1 MSLLL
6 WYPFTQDGYNRGAI
20 EGNHLSPTLN
30 NTGLL
35 GKCGLADKV
44 LLSTDVDIGG
54 TYNPLNNHLTMT
66 CWVKF
71 DFDECAAVIDNMA
84 WSNFASNK
92 TTPTGGIA
100 GAMSYNTTGIVWTA
114 NNIYNG
120 GTRADFSQINV
131 FGYTRGNAQITTSS
145 ARITFGKWTHF
156 ALTLNKDTRLMKFY
170 VNGVLIGTEKSYASN
185 TSYTANRTFGLNQQQ
200 VYGGNGPSTRLP
212 IYYNDV
218 RLYDEELSIMEIK
231 ELAKGLAVRYTFDNP
246 YAEPTTNLIHG
257 KYQGFQSSLTKL
269 TETFNGMEVYKN
281 IVTKPYTGTAGDNAG
296 FCHKA
301 AIPHTQEQAKQPYF
315 QLSFWKRL
323 NQSYGVNIGGYI
335 FVTYTDGTTGQHYWS
350 YSKSNWGT
358 DTSSIGKWEY
368 ITARATISSG
378 KTVREITRFYVY
390 GRNATG
396 GDCDFAGIQL
406 EAKDHPT
413 PFTESSRDFTLE
425 NETDRNFIAKAK
437 GGNVYFVNDSGI
449 GTRAL
454 RTQGTVSKVS
464 FDASSYLLID
474 MGESITP
481 TQFSLVMYAKINAM
495 GHQTSGVISLATT
508 ETDPTNY
515 QNYTLAQY
523 DSKFQLNAAGST
535 TNTSLSTSIIKTGEW
550 HLYAF
555 VWDGATWSSYRDG
568 VLHESKA
575 AAFTADPFRYIYLGY
590 NGAGGAARNAD
601 ITWGDFR
608 LYGKALTADEIL
620 AMAETKASID
630 KNQNVFTNEIVEQSN
645 SNMTNANSW
654 EAGAIND
661 ASGTENNQTNLLP
674 TRIRSKY
681 IPVLPSTTYYF
692 ATKETCNV
700 RSIYYYTKDL
710 TFISFTSGGGEK
722 TTPSNC
728 YFVRYV
734 LLPKSS
740 SDTIDVSNI
749 ALYEPSMVPCNTNL
763 DTNFGDNID
772 VQVTKTYQIKTKD
785 ICENHDVGFFKDG
798 TASGNNFHEI

>member
-6 WYPFTQDGYNRGAI
+6 WYPFTQDGYNRGMI
-20 EGNHLSPTLN
+20 EGNHLSPTMN
-30 NTGLL
+30 NTGVL
-35 GKCGLADKV
+35 GKCGLANNV
-44 LLSTDVDIGG
+44 TLSTNVDIGG
-54 TYNPLNNHLTMT
+54 IYSPLNSSLTMT

-71 DFDECAAVIDNMA
+71 NFDECAAVIDNMA

-100 GAMSYNTTGIVWTA
+100 GSMSYNTVGIIWTA

-120 GTRADFSQINV
+120 GTRAAFSKINV
-131 FGYTRGNAQITTSS
+131 FGYTRGNAQITTSAAS
-145 ARITFGKWTHF
+145 ITLGKWTHL
-156 ALTLNKDTRLMKFY
+156 ALTLNKDTKLMKFY
-170 VNGVLIGTEKSYASN
+170 VNGVLVGTEKSYASN
-185 TSYTANRTFGLNQQQ
+185 TTYTANRTFGLNQLQ
-200 VYGGNGPSTRLP
+200 VYGGNGPGARLP

-218 RLYDEELSIMEIK
+218 RLYDEELSAMEVK
-231 ELAKGLAVRYTFDNP
+231 ELAKGLMVRYTFDNP

-269 TETFNGMEVYKN
+269 TETYNGMEIYKN
-281 IVTKPYTGTAGDNAG
+281 VVTKPYTGTAADNAG

-335 FVTYTDGTTGQHYWS
+335 YVTYTDETTGKLYWS
-350 YSKSNWGT
+350 FNKSNWGT
-358 DTSSIGKWEY
+358 DANSIGKWEY
-368 ITARATISSG
+368 ITARATIASG
-378 KTVREITRFYVY
+378 KTVKEITRFYVY
-390 GRNATG
+390 GRSATG

-413 PFTESSRDFTLE
+413 PFTESSREFNLE
-425 NETDRNFIAKAK
+425 NETDRNLVAKAK
-437 GGNVYFVNDSGI
+437 GDNVYFVSDSGM

-464 FDASSYLLID
+464 FAASSYLLID

-481 TQFSLVMYAKINAM
+481 TQFSLITYAKVNAI
-495 GHQTSGVISLATT
+495 GHQTSGFISMATT

-535 TNTSLSTSIIKTGEW
+535 TGTSLSSNVIKTGEW
-550 HLYAF
+550 HLYSF

-568 VLHESKA
+568 VLNESKA

-590 NGAGGAARNAD
+590 NGAGGAPRNAD

-620 AMAETKASID
+620 EIAETKAAID
-630 KNQNVFTNEIVEQSN
+630 KNHNVYSNEFVEQHVSG
-645 SNMTNANSW
+645 NMVNEGSW
-654 EAGAIND
+654 EQGGIQDTNGAD
-661 ASGTENNQTNLLP
+661 SNNMPN
-674 TRIRSKY
+674 RIRSKY
-681 IPVLPSTTYYF
+681 IPVLPGATYNFSVGSGMSVRGVHYYDQN
-692 ATKETCNV
+692 NV
-700 RSIYYYTKDL
+700 W
-710 TFISFTSGGGEK
+710 ISYVTGAGNR
-722 TTPSNC
+722 TTPDNC
-728 YFVRYV
+728 AYLRWVIQGTN
-734 LLPKSS
+734 SS
-740 SDTIDVSNI
+740 TEVPVSNI
-749 ALYEPSMVPCNTNL
+749 VTYKPMMVYSGHPTNY
-763 DTNFGDNID
+763 NVAAKMD
-772 VQVTKTYQIKTKD
+772 VQVNKEYTIETKD
-785 ICENHDVGFFKDG
+785 ICENHKTGFFKDG
-798 TASGNNFHEI
+798 TLSANKIYEI